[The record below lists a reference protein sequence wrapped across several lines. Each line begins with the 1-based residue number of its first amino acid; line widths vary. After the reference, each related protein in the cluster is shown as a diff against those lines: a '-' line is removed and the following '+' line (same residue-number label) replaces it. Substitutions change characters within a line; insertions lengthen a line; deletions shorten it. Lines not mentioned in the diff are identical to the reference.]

1 MALAL
6 IKQDIFFFF
15 LLIFHIADKKNY
27 YPLFSVVWNVF
38 RNKPSDSKAYGCF
51 NKQENVTSYFG
62 ILSQDSLQMI
72 PNAMVDWT
80 VRGAKPF
87 SKYQFER
94 VGFFCVD
101 PDSTDQEVGNA
112 IWLCYTGY

>member
-1 MALAL
+1 
-6 IKQDIFFFF
+6 
-15 LLIFHIADKKNY
+15 
-27 YPLFSVVWNVF
+27 
-38 RNKPSDSKAYGCF
+38 
-51 NKQENVTSYFG
+51 
-62 ILSQDSLQMI
+62 MI